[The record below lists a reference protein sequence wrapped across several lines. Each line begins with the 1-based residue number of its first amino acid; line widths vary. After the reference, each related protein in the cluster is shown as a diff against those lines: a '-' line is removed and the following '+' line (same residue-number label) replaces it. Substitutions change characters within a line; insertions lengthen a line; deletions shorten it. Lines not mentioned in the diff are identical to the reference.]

1 MNFLVQLVSL
11 IFLSLSVLNATQL
24 VAKRQF
30 ATDLMIT
37 TDQNTTL
44 SAGTYVQG
52 LGVIHVSRDVSSSGN
67 GIVPIIIN
75 ASLWLLNSSSHQ
87 MRKKLFRWRD
97 HSTERSTGWIAFA
110 LTACAPFGTNIKG
123 DTYVHF
129 HFNRSPSLWRRLR
142 RTKSPG
148 EQALP

>member
-11 IFLSLSVLNATQL
+11 IFLSSSVLNATQL

-30 ATDLMIT
+30 TTDLMIT

-67 GIVPIIIN
+67 GIVPIILN

-87 MRKKLFRWRD
+87 MRKKLFR
-97 HSTERSTGWIAFA
+97 
-110 LTACAPFGTNIKG
+110 
-123 DTYVHF
+123 
-129 HFNRSPSLWRRLR
+129 
-142 RTKSPG
+142 
-148 EQALP
+148 